1 MFDPKVRVRKTSLEK
16 FNFIECL
23 NLFGSNLGLW
33 PGIGLCQVL
42 EGLLGIFLVR
52 EGGEKEGTVMINS
65 PVFINFLLTS
75 EFPLLPFE
83 TSSS

>member
-33 PGIGLCQVL
+33 PDIGLCQVL

-52 EGGEKEGTVMINS
+52 EGGEKEGTVKINC
-65 PVFINFLLTS
+65 
-75 EFPLLPFE
+75 
-83 TSSS
+83 